1 MYYCTND
8 IAYFIE
14 KITELMITLVNP
26 MKENLDLLVQIERIF
41 RSSKPVKAMEI
52 LVEKQLFPIIFK
64 PPPELEIILPDGI
77 DRSSPLVGIFLSLDY
92 SW

>member
-8 IAYFIE
+8 VSYFIE
-14 KITELMITLVNP
+14 NITKLMVNLLNP
-26 MKENLDLLVQIERIF
+26 TKENLDLFVQIERIF

-77 DRSSPLVGIFLSLDY
+77 DRSSP
-92 SW
+92 